1 MPCSSSGGGG
11 GEGDMPVASSDAEQL
26 LIVLQELEEEVF
38 AVTASAEKE
47 EVRSLSELWLRNRNS
62 RGALVSLFSVLP
74 GIPFRSVTTA
84 VARN

>member
-1 MPCSSSGGGG
+1 MPCYSSGGGV

-38 AVTASAEKE
+38 AVTALAEKE

-62 RGALVSLFSVLP
+62 HRVLVSLFSVLP
-74 GIPFRSVTTA
+74 GIRPSGL
-84 VARN
+84 

>member
-11 GEGDMPVASSDAEQL
+11 GDGDMPVASSDAEQL

-47 EVRSLSELWLRNRNS
+47 EVRSLSELWLRNHHS
-62 RGALVSLFSVLP
+62 RGVAVSRFCVP
-74 GIPFRSVTTA
+74 GIPFRSMTTA